1 MTHVVS
7 PSMML
12 ACLSRP
18 QEAALVSVLNDDR
31 PYLTPWRDGTQER
44 RGPGGAVAPAFLPTL
59 PGDCHLWFLRFKC
72 WPFSE
77 PEASHACIR

>member
-7 PSMML
+7 PSLML

-31 PYLTPWRDGTQER
+31 PYLTPWREETQER
-44 RGPGGAVAPAFLPTL
+44 RELERKDRGHILQTPPGIVTPSL
-59 PGDCHLWFLRFKC
+59 LRSKC
-72 WPFSE
+72 WPVPSRGF
-77 PEASHACIR
+77 SHADLR